1 MTIGQRIKQRREEL
15 GLSQQELATRLGYKS
30 KVSISNAENDR
41 DDMTTTRVQKYAK
54 ALETTSAYLMGWEKG
69 VDFKVDDMATVE
81 QKEERPIKHLI
92 MYADYFNRL
101 SIRNFMDVA
110 KDCSDSQI
118 NLATEML
125 KSMKKIQ
132 YQEDNNSV

>member
-54 ALETTSAYLMGWEKG
+54 ALETTSAYLMGWEETA
-69 VDFKVDDMATVE
+69 DFIVDDIAIVE
-81 QKEERPIKHLI
+81 KKEERPIRHLI

-101 SIRNFMDVA
+101 SIKNLLDVA
-110 KDCSDSQI
+110 KDCSDKQI
-118 NLATEML
+118 DLATEML

>member
-30 KVSISNAENDR
+30 KVSISNVENDR

-54 ALETTSAYLMGWEKG
+54 ALETTSAYLMGWDEVADIKLDFGTTIEKLEQHSVEYLHNY
-69 VDFKVDDMATVE
+69 VDC
-81 QKEERPIKHLI
+81 
-92 MYADYFNRL
+92 FNRAAIKEL
-101 SIRNFMDVA
+101 LNVA
-110 KDCSDSQI
+110 KDCSDKQI
-118 NLATEML
+118 DLATEML

-132 YQEDNNSV
+132 YQEDN